1 MLERPLLL
9 SKGSNAMAQRLSA
22 LDALFK
28 SRGLSL
34 GVMARREPQLLL
46 QQPGTLRNKIDAIP
60 VSNRCCSPQ
69 AECECAL

>member
-9 SKGSNAMAQRLSA
+9 SKGSNAMAQRFSA

-60 VSNRCCSPQ
+60 VSDRCCRSQP
-69 AECECAL
+69 ERDCSL